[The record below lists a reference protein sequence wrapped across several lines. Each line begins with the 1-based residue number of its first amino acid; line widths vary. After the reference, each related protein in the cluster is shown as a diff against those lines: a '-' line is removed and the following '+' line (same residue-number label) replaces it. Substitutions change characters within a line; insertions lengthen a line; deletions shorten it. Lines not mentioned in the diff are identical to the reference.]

1 MTIKEGFVLREVAG
15 SNVVVAVGKASLS
28 FKGLVNLN
36 ETGTFLFKELE
47 KGVESEEELV
57 LKLINAYDVDEFRA
71 TEDVNAFLREL
82 KGAGIIE

>member
-1 MTIKEGFVLREVAG
+1 MKIKEGFVLREVAG

>member
-1 MTIKEGFVLREVAG
+1 MKIKEGFVLREVAG
-15 SNVVVAVGKASLS
+15 SNVVVAVGKASFS